1 MENTKQPYF
10 LILGL
15 GSSGLSMARFLHA
28 KGHKVV
34 ATDIDSS
41 RTQAKTSLKELGIR
55 TQIGFHDQATFN
67 LAQTIVVSPGVPLDM
82 TYLKIAARNGV
93 PITGEL
99 DIFSRYNKTP
109 VIAITGTNGK
119 TTTTTLIRDMLE
131 ASGLTTFMGGNI
143 GTPLVEYLMEDKQA
157 DWVVAEISSF
167 QLDLAHNFKPE
178 IALLLNVAQDH
189 LDRYDNFDGY
199 IDSKWGIFRNQTS
212 HDTAIINQTI
222 DGFETRI
229 PQISSQV
236 FSFSSHSDSKES
248 DSKKSNSKKSNS
260 KTAQMKARLNA
271 RISGDHL
278 FLQTQDGFEDIDT
291 RTLTELPGIH
301 NRENIAAACLAS
313 LVAGGNM
320 QGIMAALTTFKNFPH
335 RMAFVLMINGISFYD
350 DSKATNTDAVVRAL
364 ESFQTNIILILGGRE
379 KGTDFSLLIPQ
390 IQDPAKK
397 AVKQIIAMG
406 EARDHIQQIL
416 GKICPVLAVNSME
429 EAIKKAHDIACS
441 GDVVLLSPACA
452 SFDMYENYGAR
463 GDDFI
468 AQVNGLANEVK
479 NGVAKGVKNGQ

>member
-1 MENTKQPYF
+1 MENTKQPYY
-10 LILGL
+10 LVVGL
-15 GSSGLSMARFLHA
+15 GSSGLSMAQFLHA
-28 KGHKVV
+28 KGKKVV
-34 ATDIDSS
+34 ATDIDKS
-41 RTQAKTSLKELGIR
+41 RTEAKKVLKELGIK
-55 TQIGFHDQATFN
+55 TQIGFHDQTTFN

-82 TYLKIAARNGV
+82 IYLEIAARNGV

-143 GTPLVEYLMEDKQA
+143 GTPLVEYLMDHKQA

-178 IALLLNVAQDH
+178 VALLLNVAQDH

-199 IDSKWGIFRNQTS
+199 MESKWGIFQNQTS
-212 HDTAIINQTI
+212 RDKAIINQTI
-222 DGFETRI
+222 DRFKTRI
-229 PQISSQV
+229 SQISSQV
-236 FSFSSHSDSKES
+236 FSFSSQSDSNEYDPKES
-248 DSKKSNSKKSNS
+248 DSN
-260 KTAQMKARLNA
+260 TAQMKTQLNA
-271 RISGDHL
+271 RISGDHI
-278 FLQTQDGFEDIDT
+278 FLRTQDGFEDINT
-291 RTLTELPGIH
+291 RVFTELPGIH

-313 LVAGGNM
+313 LVAGGNI
-320 QGIMAALTTFKNFPH
+320 QGIMEALTTFKNLPH
-335 RMAFVLMINGISFYD
+335 RMAFVRTLNGISFYD

-379 KGTDFSLLIPQ
+379 KGTDFSQLIPQ
-390 IQDPAKK
+390 IQNQAKK
-397 AVKQIIAMG
+397 AVKLIIAMG

-429 EAIKKAHDIACS
+429 TAVKKAHDIACP

-468 AQVNGLANEVK
+468 AQVNGMANALL
-479 NGVAKGVKNGQ
+479 AKGVENGQ

>member
-1 MENTKQPYF
+1 MVNKQSYY
-10 LILGL
+10 LIVGL

-28 KGHKVV
+28 KGQKVV

-41 RTQAKTSLKELGIR
+41 RTEAKKLLNALGIK

-199 IDSKWGIFRNQTS
+199 ISSKWGIFRNQTS
-212 HDTAIINQTI
+212 HDTAIINQAI
-222 DGFETRI
+222 CEFETRI
-229 PQISSQV
+229 SQISSQV
-236 FSFSSHSDSKES
+236 FSFSSQFDSK
-248 DSKKSNSKKSNS
+248 
-260 KTAQMKARLNA
+260 TTQMKTQLNA
-271 RISGDHL
+271 RISGDHI
-278 FLQTQDGFEDIDT
+278 FLQTQDGSQDEFEDIDT
-291 RTLTELPGIH
+291 RALTELPGIH

-320 QGIMAALTTFKNFPH
+320 QGLLSALATFKNLPH
-335 RMAFVLMINGISFYD
+335 RMAFVRTIKGISFYN

-379 KGTDFSLLIPQ
+379 KGTDFSQLIPQ

-416 GKICPVLAVNSME
+416 GKICPVLTVNSME
-429 EAIKKAHDIACS
+429 IAVEKAYDIACP

-463 GDDFI
+463 GDEFI
-468 AQVNGLANEVK
+468 AQVNAVANAVT
-479 NGVAKGVKNGQ
+479 NGVKNGQ